1 MWDMMYPLE
10 YQDEM
15 ARIHIDDV
23 TYGNKS
29 DIEKDDFDTLNDIIE
44 ISKMHIRKI
53 LEDIKDIKDKEITD
67 VFITP
72 EVVVRKRY
80 DESYAI
86 TRISHPNKISSEL
99 IYECKIKYDRH
110 FHYID
115 KNNPELMLQVMACL
129 PVKDYFNISKKDIE
143 NFKVRKELLNAGN
156 SNLQSK

>member
-15 ARIHIDDV
+15 VRIHIDDV
-23 TYGNKS
+23 VYGNKS

-53 LEDIKDIKDKEITD
+53 LDDIKDIKDKEITD

-72 EVVVRKRY
+72 EVVVSKRY
-80 DESYAI
+80 DES
-86 TRISHPNKISSEL
+86 ISCPNKIL
-99 IYECKIKYDRH
+99 RDLVYECKIIYDRY

-115 KNNPELMLQVMACL
+115 KNKPDQMLQVMACI
-129 PVKDYFNISKKDIE
+129 PVKDYFDISKKYIE
-143 NFKVRKELLNAGN
+143 EFKVRKER
-156 SNLQSK
+156 